1 MSDNAIL
8 SAIEKQE
15 WLQPIQEKGEELVK
29 GAYKA
34 AGPAGQTV
42 KNALHGVWLR
52 HPLHAAITDVP
63 VGSWTAAV
71 ALDFLEARGQTQY
84 AAGADAAIA
93 VGLVG
98 AVASAAAGLTDWSE
112 IHGKPQRVGA
122 VHGMLNS
129 VAAVLYTG
137 SYIARKS
144 DKRGLGRGLSYLGYA
159 LVLASAYLGGE
170 LSYSQKIGVDHS
182 ADADKE
188 FPKDFTPVCSEYDL
202 QEGTP
207 KKVTWQ
213 ETDIFL
219 LKRGNEIYAMGDK
232 CAHLGGPLSEGKIE
246 GDVVQCPWHGSQ
258 FCLKDGS
265 VVNGPA
271 TNNQPVLDTTV
282 EGGQVLV
289 RARRD

>member
-34 AGPAGQTV
+34 AGPAGQTG
-42 KNALHGVWLR
+42 KNTLHGGWLR

-71 ALDFLEARGQTQY
+71 ALDLLEARGQTQY
-84 AAGADAAIA
+84 AAGADAAVA

-98 AVASAAAGLTDWSE
+98 AVASAAAGLTDGSE

-137 SYIARKS
+137 SYIARKA
-144 DKRGLGRGLSYLGYA
+144 DKRGLGRGLG
-159 LVLASAYLGGE
+159 
-170 LSYSQKIGVDHS
+170 
-182 ADADKE
+182 
-188 FPKDFTPVCSEYDL
+188 
-202 QEGTP
+202 
-207 KKVTWQ
+207 
-213 ETDIFL
+213 
-219 LKRGNEIYAMGDK
+219 
-232 CAHLGGPLSEGKIE
+232 
-246 GDVVQCPWHGSQ
+246 
-258 FCLKDGS
+258 
-265 VVNGPA
+265 
-271 TNNQPVLDTTV
+271 
-282 EGGQVLV
+282 
-289 RARRD
+289 